1 MSRVQLLSLAKEEGT
16 EEVEIELK
24 GDKIL
29 ELALIAHERDITLN
43 ELINNI
49 LKDYLSLVDNKE

>member
-1 MSRVQLLSLAKEEGT
+1 MSLAKKEGI

-24 GDKIL
+24 DDKIL

>member
-1 MSRVQLLSLAKEEGT
+1 MSLAKEEGT